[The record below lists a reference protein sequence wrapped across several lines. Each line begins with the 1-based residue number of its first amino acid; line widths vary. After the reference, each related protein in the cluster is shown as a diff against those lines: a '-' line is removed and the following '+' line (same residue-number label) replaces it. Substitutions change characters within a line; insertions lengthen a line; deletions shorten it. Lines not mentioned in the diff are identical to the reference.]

1 MKRSLIKSSSEFR
14 KRVECAVRS
23 IPKGETRTYGEV
35 AVSVGNPGAARAVG
49 RVMAS
54 NKNAHVPCHR
64 VIYAD
69 GRLGGYNAINGP
81 SKKSLLRKEGAIT

>member
-14 KRVECAVRS
+14 KRIESAVRS
-23 IPKGETRTYGEV
+23 IKKGETRTYGEV

-54 NKNAHVPCHR
+54 NKDPRVPCHR
-64 VIYAD
+64 VICAG
-69 GRLGGYNAINGP
+69 GRLGGYNTINGP
-81 SKKSLLRKEGAIT
+81 SKEALLRKEGAIT